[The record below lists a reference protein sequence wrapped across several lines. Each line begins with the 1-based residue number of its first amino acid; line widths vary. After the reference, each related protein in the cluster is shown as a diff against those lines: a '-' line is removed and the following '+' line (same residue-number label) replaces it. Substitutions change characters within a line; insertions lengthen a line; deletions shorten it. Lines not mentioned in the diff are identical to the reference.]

1 MDLEKF
7 MNEKYPK
14 HWAENLQ
21 IGDRCLATIRHET
34 IGGLNRH
41 NVLVIVIENII
52 SENKIKG
59 SFFDEIGFINYNEL
73 SAITQAVP

>member
-21 IGDRCLATIRHET
+21 IGDRCLTTIRHET
-34 IGGLNRH
+34 IGELNRH
-41 NVLVIVIENII
+41 NVPVIVIENII

-73 SAITQAVP
+73 TAIT

>member
-7 MNEKYPK
+7 MNEKYVS

-21 IGDRCLATIRHET
+21 LGDRCLATIRHAT
-34 IGGLNRH
+34 IGELNRH
-41 NVLVIVIENII
+41 NVPVIVIENII
-52 SENKIKG
+52 AEKKIKG

-73 SAITQAVP
+73 TAVG